1 MRAAFYDFDGTLA
14 SSNVVTRYFFF
25 ARRAPGLLE
34 RMRRSAIALGGVPY
48 WLWLDSRSRKLFNEV
63 FFRQFRGLSRDWLE
77 SQAEKLYAAE
87 IAPKVYSGSAG
98 LIQRDREAGYA
109 TVLVSGGLDFE
120 LAPVARA
127 MGFDHLLANRMRFAG
142 GVATGEIEPPLLAEQ
157 GKIQAMAELCRR
169 YNVETTQSKAYSDS
183 FSDAPM
189 LEYVGFPAAV
199 NPDPRLRKLA
209 EERGWPILRTKE
221 R

>member
-14 SSNVVTRYFFF
+14 ASNVVTRYFFF
-25 ARRAPGLLE
+25 ARRAPGLFDRL
-34 RMRRSAIALGGVPY
+34 RRSAVTLGGVPY

-63 FFRQFRGLSRDWLE
+63 FFRQFRGLRRDWLE
-77 SQAEKLYAAE
+77 QQAEALYTE
-87 IAPKVYSGSAG
+87 EVRPKIYPGSAKMVR
-98 LIQRDREAGYA
+98 RDRDAGFA
-109 TVLVSGGLDFE
+109 TVLVTGGLDFE
-120 LAPVARA
+120 LAPLAREL
-127 MGFDHLLANRMRFAG
+127 GFDHLLANRMRFEG

-157 GKIQAMAELCRR
+157 GKIEAMADLCRR

-189 LEYVGFPAAV
+189 LEYVGLPAAV
-199 NPDPRLRKLA
+199 NPDARLKALA
-209 EERGWPILRTKE
+209 QQRGWPVLSTKE

>member
-25 ARRAPGLLE
+25 VRRAPGLLD
-34 RMRRSAIALGGVPY
+34 RLRRTVITLGGVPY

-63 FFRQFRGLSRDWLE
+63 FFRQFRGLRRDWLE
-77 SQAEKLYAAE
+77 AQAEELYARE
-87 IAPKVYSGSAG
+87 IAPKVYAGSAE
-98 LIQRDREAGYA
+98 LVRLDREEGFL

-120 LAPVARA
+120 LAPVAREL
-127 MGFDHLLANRMRFAG
+127 GFDHLLANRMMFG
-142 GVATGEIEPPLLAEQ
+142 KGVATGRIAPPLLAER
-157 GKIQAMAELCRR
+157 GKLEAMAGFCRR
-169 YNVETTQSKAYSDS
+169 YNIETSQSKAYSDS

-189 LEYVGFPAAV
+189 LELVGLPSAV
-199 NPDPRLRKLA
+199 NPDARLRALA
-209 EERGWPILRTKE
+209 AERGWPVLSTK

>member
-25 ARRAPGLLE
+25 ARHAPGLFDRL
-34 RMRRSAIALGGVPY
+34 RRSAIAVGGVPY

-63 FFRQFRGLSRDWLE
+63 FFRQFRGLRRDWLE
-77 SQAEKLYAAE
+77 SQAEALYARE
-87 IAPKVYSGSAG
+87 MAPKVFAGSAE
-98 LIQRDREAGYA
+98 LIRKDREEGFTA
-109 TVLVSGGLDFE
+109 VLVSGGLDFE
-120 LAPVARA
+120 LAPAAREL
-127 MGFDHLLANRMRFAG
+127 GFDHLLANRMLFRQ
-142 GVATGEIEPPLLAEQ
+142 GVATGEIQPPLLAGE
-157 GKIQAMAELCRR
+157 GKTEAIAEFCRR

-189 LEYVGFPAAV
+189 LEHVGIPAAV
-199 NPDPRLRKLA
+199 NPDTRLRALA
-209 EERGWPILRTKE
+209 AERGWPVLSTKE

>member
-25 ARRAPGLLE
+25 ARHAPGVFDRL
-34 RMRRSAIALGGVPY
+34 RRSAITLGGVPY

-63 FFRQFRGLSRDWLE
+63 FFRQFRGLRRDWLE
-77 SQAEKLYAAE
+77 ARAEELYARE
-87 IAPKVYSGSAG
+87 VAPKVYAQSPG
-98 LIQRDREAGYA
+98 LVRKDREEGFT

-120 LAPVARA
+120 LAPVAREL
-127 MGFDHLLANRMRFAG
+127 GFEHLLANRMVFRDG
-142 GVATGEIEPPLLAEQ
+142 IATGEIEPPLLAEQ
-157 GKIQAMAELCRR
+157 GKIKAMADFCRR

-183 FSDAPM
+183 LSDAPM
-189 LEYVGFPAAV
+189 LEFVGRPTAV
-199 NPDPRLRKLA
+199 NPDARLKALA
-209 EERGWPILRTKE
+209 AERGWPVLSTK